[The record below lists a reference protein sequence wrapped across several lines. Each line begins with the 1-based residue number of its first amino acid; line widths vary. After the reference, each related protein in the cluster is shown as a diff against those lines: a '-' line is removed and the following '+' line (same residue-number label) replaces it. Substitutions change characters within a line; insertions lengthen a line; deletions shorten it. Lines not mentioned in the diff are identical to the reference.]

1 MPASSIP
8 AGIEIIHGGSASLSV
23 LLFTVVRALPAFF
36 WLILSAMFFAWGEY
50 LSKKWAF
57 QPGWTMALAVIGV
70 DAIGTFL
77 WLPAIYNRNVLSIIG
92 MAWLLIGAVASMAIG
107 LIVFRETLNGTQW
120 AGMGFALVALVLL
133 GK

>member
-1 MPASSIP
+1 
-8 AGIEIIHGGSASLSV
+8 
-23 LLFTVVRALPAFF
+23 
-36 WLILSAMFFAWGEY
+36 MFFAWGEY

-70 DAIGTFL
+70 DAIGTLL
-77 WLPAIYNRNVLSIIG
+77 WLPAIFNRNMLSIIG